1 MHVLHQNDQR
11 SMKKCLQYMT
21 ENTEKQDLKKLFF
34 QYNIDKENQQWRGFS
49 ATISHKQ
56 TYLECFWQEIVNKK
70 G

>member
-1 MHVLHQNDQR
+1 
-11 SMKKCLQYMT
+11 MT